1 MSKKGVGK
9 GNRMYDGK
17 GEEGMMRSGDDKR
30 GKDAGTVPSL
40 RGEAAKTERLEGGKH
55 YHGTERDE

>member
-1 MSKKGVGK
+1 
-9 GNRMYDGK
+9 MYDGK

-30 GKDAGTVPSL
+30 GKDAVTVPSL